1 MRDLNA
7 ESVMVKPVVRTR
19 EDAPA
24 KDVALMLL
32 GGHYTGMP
40 VTDSEEKVVGVIT
53 EFDLLKALMEGKDLS
68 RISAKDVMTKGAV
81 TADVSTTVSKLT
93 SIMTEMNIL
102 RLPITRDGR
111 LVGIVARPD
120 ILRSQLDPEL
130 FIL

>member
-1 MRDLNA
+1 MRDLKA

-19 EDAPA
+19 EDASA
-24 KDVALMLL
+24 RDVALMLL

-40 VTDSEEKVVGVIT
+40 VTDREDKVVGVIT
-53 EFDLLKALMEGKDLS
+53 EFDLLRALNQGLDLAKTL
-68 RISAKDVMTKGAV
+68 AKDVMTKEAV
-81 TADVSTTVSKLT
+81 TADVNTSVSELMNMMMK
-93 SIMTEMNIL
+93 MNIL
-102 RLPITRDGR
+102 RLPITSEGK